1 MEGLKKSL
9 ESTCWVGSLNE
20 NSFEFFS
27 YLWKKI
33 STSFNAQDII
43 VPVKYQMTVSLD
55 RIGDKVLKESAK
67 RAKKNT
73 DKKTT
78 TMTTTT
84 TKTASE
90 PIKTTSLASCMSQA
104 ERALSLVKKLQA
116 GSSLLKRESYG
127 GRDE

>member
-90 PIKTTSLASCMSQA
+90 PIKTASLASCMSQA
-104 ERALSLVKKLQA
+104 ERALSLVKKLQS